1 MRTQLHRR
9 LGIGAIAL
17 AMTVG
22 ACSSSQLVNMWKD
35 PQYPKAPIDKMY
47 VIGFRTD
54 AARRRFIEDSV
65 VNELTRLK
73 LTAVPS
79 YREFST
85 TLPDTQQVVDVVK
98 RDGYN
103 GVIVVIPLGT
113 QTRDTYVPGYVTTV
127 PGPYYGGYGYGGYGG
142 YGYWGGY
149 YSPGYQTVYQPG
161 YVDRD
166 EIVRVR
172 IDVWST
178 DNHGTLVWTGTTE
191 SIDPT
196 STDQMR
202 KEIIKLIV
210 PELRRTG
217 VIVTK

>member
-1 MRTQLHRR
+1 MRTPSWRR
-9 LGIGAIAL
+9 LGLGAVAL
-17 AMTVG
+17 AVLFS

-35 PQYPKAPIDKMY
+35 PLYPKEPIDKMY

-54 AARRRFIEDSV
+54 QARRRFIEDSV

-79 YREFST
+79 YREFANA
-85 TLPDTQQVVDVVK
+85 LPDTQQVVDVVK

-113 QTRDTYVPGYVTTV
+113 ESRETYVPGYVTTV
-127 PGPYYGGYGYGGYGG
+127 PGPYYGGYGYGGGG

-149 YSPGYQTVYQPG
+149 YYPGYQTVYQPG
-161 YVDRD
+161 YVEHD
-166 EIVRVR
+166 EVVHVR

-178 DNHGTLVWTGTTE
+178 DNKGTLVWTGTTE
-191 SIDPT
+191 TIDPA
-196 STDQMR
+196 STDQLR
-202 KEIIKLIV
+202 REILHLVV
-210 PELRRTG
+210 PELRKTG
-217 VIVTK
+217 VIATK

>member
-1 MRTQLHRR
+1 MRTQLSRR
-9 LGIGAIAL
+9 LGIGAVVL
-17 AMTVG
+17 AMTLG
-22 ACSSSQLVNMWKD
+22 ACSSSTLVNMWKD
-35 PQYPKAPIDKMY
+35 PQYPKTPIDKMY

-54 AARRRFIEDSV
+54 EARRRFIEDSV

-79 YREFST
+79 YREFSA

-103 GVIVVIPLGT
+103 GVIVVMPLGT
-113 QTRDTYVPGYVTTV
+113 QTRETYVPGYVTTT
-127 PGPYYGGYGYGGYGG
+127 PGPYYGGYGYGGYG
-142 YGYWGGY
+142 YWGSY
-149 YSPGYQTVYQPG
+149 YYPAYQTVYQPG

-178 DNHGTLVWTGTTE
+178 DQGGTLVWTGTTE
-191 SIDPT
+191 SIDPS
-196 STDQMR
+196 STDQLR
-202 KEIIKLIV
+202 REIIKLVV
-210 PELRRTG
+210 PELRRAG